1 MASFDQKL
9 RTLYLMEILLERTDD
24 EHMLNASELCT
35 ILDQEYGI
43 STDRRTIYTEME
55 ILEKF
60 GLDIQQKKGKCPGY
74 YIGARDF
81 ELPELKLLVDA
92 VQSSKFITEKK
103 SKELIQKLEKLCCKT
118 DAEMLSRYVFIV
130 NRPKTENETVYY
142 NVDYIHTAIYENKQI
157 KFHYAEWTV
166 KKELKFKKNGAFY
179 VVSPWALTWDDENYY
194 LVAYDAAAGIIKHY
208 RVDKMRDTEIMEADR
223 TGEES
228 FKNFDLAAFAKKT
241 FGMYGGVDA
250 EVTLECRNELAGV
263 VIDRFG
269 YDVWMCPQI
278 ISEPECQWRLA
289 HSFLAGLPVS
299 APGCGL
305 SDRKMYGSSIKSTCK
320 MRFRTIWT
328 DKFRFYDTIHYRN
341 DIIII
346 AYKIVKNGRTYMKII
361 IINGS
366 ARKGN
371 TLTAINALIKG
382 ASEKNEIEVIEPDK
396 LQIAPCKGC
405 GACQCHK
412 GCVDNDDTNPT
423 IDKIAAAD
431 MILFTTPVYWWGM
444 SAQLKLVID
453 KCYCRGLQLKNKKVG
468 VIAVGGSPVD
478 SIQYELINKQFDC
491 MADYLSWDMLFQ
503 KSYYASEKT
512 DLAKDENSLKEL
524 EDIGKNL

>member
-55 ILEKF
+55 ILDKF

-194 LVAYDAAAGIIKHY
+194 LVGYDTDAGMIKHY
-208 RVDKMRDTEIMEADR
+208 RVDKMLHIKISDESREGKEHFKKLDMADY
-223 TGEES
+223 
-228 FKNFDLAAFAKKT
+228 AKKS
-241 FGMYGGVDA
+241 FGMFGGKEQTVKLS
-250 EVTLECRNELAGV
+250 VHNKLAGV
-263 VIDRFG
+263 IIDRFG
-269 YDVWMCPQI
+269 KDVMMIPADEEHFNVNVDVRVSRQFLGWVFSLGSDIQI
-278 ISEPECQWRLA
+278 VGPDDVVEQM
-289 HSFLAGLPVS
+289 
-299 APGCGL
+299 
-305 SDRKMYGSSIKSTCK
+305 RKEIARSVEQY
-320 MRFRTIWT
+320 RT
-328 DKFRFYDTIHYRN
+328 
-341 DIIII
+341 
-346 AYKIVKNGRTYMKII
+346 
-361 IINGS
+361 
-366 ARKGN
+366 
-371 TLTAINALIKG
+371 
-382 ASEKNEIEVIEPDK
+382 
-396 LQIAPCKGC
+396 
-405 GACQCHK
+405 
-412 GCVDNDDTNPT
+412 
-423 IDKIAAAD
+423 
-431 MILFTTPVYWWGM
+431 
-444 SAQLKLVID
+444 
-453 KCYCRGLQLKNKKVG
+453 
-468 VIAVGGSPVD
+468 
-478 SIQYELINKQFDC
+478 
-491 MADYLSWDMLFQ
+491 
-503 KSYYASEKT
+503 
-512 DLAKDENSLKEL
+512 
-524 EDIGKNL
+524 